1 VIGFRFVAEHR
12 ADYEVVDLCRV
23 AGVCRSGYYAWRDR
37 PGSARSQADRRLLE
51 QIRTIHTDSLGTYGR
66 PRIWGQ
72 LRRQGVGVGQR
83 RVGRLMR
90 QNHLVG
96 VCGRRR
102 RRQGSQGK
110 GTAPGPDLLQRHFGA
125 EGSDQR
131 WVADIT
137 EFHCLDGK
145 LYLAGIRDLHDHMLV
160 GWSMGERQTTDLVV
174 GALVMALARRHPEVG
189 VIHHA
194 DQGPQFTSLE
204 FTWRLADW
212 GLVGSWGSVGDPAD
226 NAAMESFWAT
236 TKREI
241 RHIWG
246 PWDQI
251 TRSQLRTILFDYIE
265 IFYNRRRHQAALGHR
280 TPTETYHAA

>member
-1 VIGFRFVAEHR
+1 MIGFRFVADHR

-23 AGVCRSGYYAWRDR
+23 AGVCRSGYYAWRGR
-37 PGSARSQADRRLLE
+37 PSSARSRTDMVLLE
-51 QIRTIHTDSLGTYGR
+51 EIRRIHTDSLGTYGR
-66 PRIWGQ
+66 PRVWGQ
-72 LRRQGVGVGQR
+72 LRRQGLRVGQR

-96 VCGRRR
+96 AHGRRR
-102 RRQGSQGK
+102 WRK
-110 GTAPGPDLLQRHFGA
+110 GHPGVAPGPDLLNRDFAA
-125 EGSDQR
+125 EHSDQR

-137 EFHCLDGK
+137 EFACLDGK
-145 LYLAGIRDLHDHMLV
+145 LYLAGIRDLCDHTLV
-160 GWSMGERQTTDLVV
+160 GWSMAERATTDLVV
-174 GALVMALARRHPEVG
+174 GALVMALSRRQPAAG

-212 GLVGSWGSVGDPAD
+212 GLAGSWGSVGDPAD
-226 NAAMESFWAT
+226 NAAMEAFWAT

-246 PWDQI
+246 PWQTR
-251 TRSQLRTILFDYIE
+251 TRSELRTILFTYIE
-265 IFYNRRRHQAALGHR
+265 VFYNRSRHQAGLGHR
-280 TPTETYHAA
+280 TPAEAYHAA